1 MLTNYAIEAHER
13 KDYRRRDMKMKNL
26 DLESKIESLE
36 ETLEEKLEAM
46 EGKMAKKLERIETK
60 FKKKL
65 KPNSVASG
73 DNHD

>member
-1 MLTNYAIEAHER
+1 LAAKQRGHR
-13 KDYRRRDMKMKNL
+13 GVDMKKNL

-46 EGKMAKKLERIETK
+46 AKKLERIKKK

-65 KPNSVASG
+65 KKLKPNSGATG